1 MKEELEKKAVSKT
14 EWSDLKHTDRIH
26 CTVCSGEVPVPPSHA
41 ARRKTCSETCMRV
54 YREKF
59 QISADHL
66 LLDVWGRPVTDIAAE
81 LGVSDK
87 AISKRCQRMNVP
99 KPPRGYWAIVKTG
112 VDHKKALRSLGWQ
125 PEEIDEL
132 DARIMVAEN
141 AIQALMNTEDK
152 KGEGRLT

>member
-26 CTVCSGEVPVPPSHA
+26 CTDCSGEVPIPPSHA
-41 ARRKTCSETCMRV
+41 ARRKTCSMTCMHV

-87 AISKRCQRMNVP
+87 VISKRCQRMNVP
-99 KPPRGYWAIVKTG
+99 KPPQGYWAIVKTG

-125 PEEIDEL
+125 PRRNRLARCQNYGRRKYNTGFDEY
-132 DARIMVAEN
+132 RR
-141 AIQALMNTEDK
+141 Q
-152 KGEGRLT
+152 KG

>member
-1 MKEELEKKAVSKT
+1 MKDELEKKAEPKT
-14 EWSDLKHTDRIH
+14 KWSDINHTGRIH
-26 CTVCSGEVPVPPSHA
+26 CVICGDEVPVPPSHT
-41 ARRKTCSETCMRV
+41 ARRKTCSETCRCV

-66 LLDVWGRPVTDIAAE
+66 LLDAWNRPVTYIAEE

-125 PEEIDEL
+125 LEEIDKL

-141 AIQALMNTEDK
+141 ATRTLNIPK
-152 KGEGRLT
+152 KRLETG